1 VRFGPPAPT
10 HNLLR
15 VRDPMAL
22 TMDDSAPEWVGPVLR
37 QTPWVVVRRGY
48 LQDGSIPVGVRGATR
63 TQRFATLLAIAEI
76 AEQVSPEELTDFRS
90 VLKPMRR
97 DAVPAL
103 AALARV
109 APLMERRRYRWGPGG
124 SVGFELATGA
134 AITTASS
141 DLDVILRQTHRLE
154 PHEASALRAALVEA
168 AAPARIDVLLETP
181 HGGVSLAD
189 LVATSTHVLVRTPQ
203 GVRLVVDPW
212 IADTSPAP
220 IKAVP

>member
-22 TMDDSAPEWVGPVLR
+22 TVDNSAPEWVAAVLR

-48 LQDGSIPVGVRGATR
+48 LQDASIPVGVRGMTR

-76 AEQVSPEELTDFRS
+76 TEQVSPEELTDFRS
-90 VLKPMRR
+90 VFQPTRR

-103 AALARV
+103 AALARI
-109 APLMERRRYRWGPGG
+109 APLLEHRGYRWGPAG

-141 DLDVILRQTHRLE
+141 DLDVILRQAHRLE
-154 PHEASALRAALVEA
+154 PHDADALLAALIEA
-168 AAPARIDVLLETP
+168 AAPARIDVLVETP
-181 HGGVSLAD
+181 HGGISLAD
-189 LVATSTHVLVRTPQ
+189 LAARPTHVLVRTPH
-203 GVRLVVDPW
+203 GARLVVDPW
-212 IADTSPAP
+212 MADKSSTL
-220 IKAVP
+220 IRAVP

>member
-1 VRFGPPAPT
+1 MRFGPPAPT

-15 VRDPMAL
+15 VRDPIAL
-22 TMDDSAPEWVGPVLR
+22 AMDDSAPEWVGPVLR

-63 TQRFATLLAIAEI
+63 TQRFAACLTMAEI

-90 VLKPMRR
+90 VVQATRR

-103 AALARV
+103 AALTRV
-109 APLMERRRYRWGPGG
+109 APLLERRRYRWGPGG

-141 DLDVILRQTHRLE
+141 DLDVILRQAHRLE
-154 PHEASALRAALVEA
+154 PRDADALLAALVEA
-168 AAPARIDVLLETP
+168 AAPARIDVLVETP

-189 LVATSTHVLVRTPQ
+189 LAARPTHVLVRTPH
-203 GVRLVVDPW
+203 GVRLEDDPW
-212 IADTSPAP
+212 IADTPSAL
-220 IKAVP
+220 IRAVP

>member
-1 VRFGPPAPT
+1 MRFGPPAPT

-22 TMDDSAPEWVGPVLR
+22 TVDNSGPEWVVPVLR

-48 LQDGSIPVGVRGATR
+48 LQDGSIPVGVRGMTR
-63 TQRFATLLAIAEI
+63 TQRFATLLAMTEI

-90 VLKPMRR
+90 VLQPTRR

-109 APLMERRRYRWGPGG
+109 APLLERRGYRWGPGG

-134 AITTASS
+134 ATATPSS
-141 DLDVILRQTHRLE
+141 DLDVILRQAHRLE
-154 PHEASALRAALVEA
+154 PDEAGTLQAALVEA
-168 AAPARIDVLLETP
+168 AAPARIDVLLEMP

-189 LVATSTHVLVRTPQ
+189 FAARPAHVLVRTPH
-203 GVRLVVDPW
+203 GARLVGDPW
-212 IADTSPAP
+212 IAETSSAL
-220 IKAVP
+220 IRAVP

>member
-1 VRFGPPAPT
+1 
-10 HNLLR
+10 
-15 VRDPMAL
+15 MAL
-22 TMDDSAPEWVGPVLR
+22 ALDNSAPEWVAAVLR

-48 LQDGSIPVGVRGATR
+48 FQDGSIPVGVRGATR

-90 VLKPMRR
+90 VFQPTRR

-109 APLMERRRYRWGPGG
+109 APLLERRCYRWGPAG

-141 DLDVILRQTHRLE
+141 DLDVILRQAYRPE
-154 PHEASALRAALVEA
+154 PHEAAALRAALAEA

-189 LVATSTHVLVRTPQ
+189 LAARPTHVLVRTPH
-203 GVRLVVDPW
+203 GARLVGDPW
-212 IADTSPAP
+212 IADTSSAL
-220 IKAVP
+220 IRAVP